1 MDEIQ
6 DLGILQDAEFETSGL
21 FAVGGNVKDTLS
33 FTLEQPTNIEING
46 FSLTPT
52 SDTTIDAGVLIPG
65 SRVRFRIAEDANNNN
80 VIDNGEVIGEPSQL
94 PSSRVTDPA
103 VVFQEDLS
111 AGNYLIELAPI
122 GTVTSPLISPELPTY
137 QITIDPTPLSTDN
150 SGNDTDNRTVDNSGN
165 DTDNGTVDNSGN
177 DTDNGTVD
185 NSGNDTDNGTV
196 DNSGSDTDK
205 GTVDN
210 SGNDTDKGTVD
221 NSGNDTDNG
230 TVGDSRINTVTGSN
244 KSESLFS
251 STNEALFGLGG
262 DDRIYNNNGI
272 SIQFGGD
279 GNDELYGNS
288 QPDFLAGGADND
300 LIFGNGGSD
309 MLLGGEG
316 DDTIYGSSSA
326 ERFDGGEGN
335 DTLWLN
341 GGADVIVL
349 RQGDGTDIINGF
361 SSQQT
366 QFELVDGLTFGN
378 LSFEQSDSFTNILA
392 GDEVLATVTWAT
404 AQCLNDASNFNVV

>member
-6 DLGILQDAEFETSGL
+6 DLGILQDAEVETSGL
-21 FAVGGNVKDTLS
+21 FTAGGNVEDTLS

-52 SDTTIDAGVLIPG
+52 SDTVIDAGVLIPG
-65 SRVRFRIAEDANNNN
+65 SRVRFRIAEDANNND

-111 AGNYLIELAPI
+111 AGSYLIELAPI
-122 GTVTSPLISPELPTY
+122 GTVPSPLISPELPTY
-137 QITIDPTPLSTDN
+137 QLTIDPTPLSTDN
-150 SGNDTDNRTVDNSGN
+150 SGS
-165 DTDNGTVDNSGN
+165 DTDNGTVGD
-177 DTDNGTVD
+177 
-185 NSGNDTDNGTV
+185 
-196 DNSGSDTDK
+196 
-205 GTVDN
+205 
-210 SGNDTDKGTVD
+210 
-221 NSGNDTDNG
+221 SGNDTDNG
-230 TVGDSRINTVTGSN
+230 TVGDSRISTITGSN

-251 STNEALFGLGG
+251 FTNEALFGLGG

-272 SIQFGGD
+272 SLQFGGD
-279 GNDELYGNS
+279 GNDQLYGNS
-288 QPDFLAGGADND
+288 LPDFLAGGADND
-300 LIFGNGGSD
+300 LIFGNGGND
-309 MLLGGEG
+309 FLFGGEG
-316 DDTIYGSSSA
+316 EDTIYGSGSA

-341 GGADVIVL
+341 GGEDVIVL

-361 SSQQT
+361 SFEQT

-392 GDEVLATVTWAT
+392 GDEVLATVTWTT
-404 AQCLNDASNFNVV
+404 AESLNDASNFNVV

>member
-6 DLGILQDAEFETSGL
+6 DLGILQDAEVETSGL
-21 FAVGGNVKDTLS
+21 FTAGGNVEDTLS

-52 SDTTIDAGVLIPG
+52 SDTVIDAGVLIPG
-65 SRVRFRIAEDANNNN
+65 SRVRFRIAEDANNND

-94 PSSRVTDPA
+94 PISTVTDPA

-111 AGNYLIELAPI
+111 AGSYLIELAPI
-122 GTVTSPLISPELPTY
+122 GTVPSPLISPELPTY
-137 QITIDPTPLSTDN
+137 QLTIDPTPLST
-150 SGNDTDNRTVDNSGN
+150 
-165 DTDNGTVDNSGN
+165 
-177 DTDNGTVD
+177 
-185 NSGNDTDNGTV
+185 
-196 DNSGSDTDK
+196 
-205 GTVDN
+205 
-210 SGNDTDKGTVD
+210 D

-230 TVGDSRINTVTGSN
+230 TVGDSRINTITGSN

-272 SIQFGGD
+272 SLQFGGD
-279 GNDELYGNS
+279 GNEQLYGNS
-288 QPDFLAGGADND
+288 LPDFLAGGADND
-300 LIFGNGGSD
+300 LIFGNGGND
-309 MLLGGEG
+309 FLFGGEG
-316 DDTIYGSSSA
+316 EDTIYGSSSA

-361 SSQQT
+361 SLEQT

-392 GDEVLATVTWAT
+392 GDEVLATVTWTT
-404 AQCLNDASNFNVV
+404 AESLNDASNFNVV

>member
-6 DLGILQDAEFETSGL
+6 DLGILQDAEVETSGL
-21 FAVGGNVKDTLS
+21 FTAGGNVEDTLS

-52 SDTTIDAGVLIPG
+52 SDTVNDAGLFIPG
-65 SRVRFRIAEDANNNN
+65 SRVRFRIAEDANNND
-80 VIDNGEVIGEPSQL
+80 VIDNGEVIAEPSQL
-94 PSSRVTDPA
+94 PISTVTDPA

-111 AGNYLIELAPI
+111 AGSYLIELAPI
-122 GTVTSPLISPELPTY
+122 GTVASPLISPELPTY
-137 QITIDPTPLSTDN
+137 QLTIDPTPLSTDN
-150 SGNDTDNRTVDNSGN
+150 GGN

-177 DTDNGTVD
+177 DTDNGTVGD
-185 NSGNDTDNGTV
+185 GGSDTDNGTV
-196 DNSGSDTDK
+196 
-205 GTVDN
+205 VD
-210 SGNDTDKGTVD
+210 
-221 NSGNDTDNG
+221 SGNDTDNG
-230 TVGDSRINTVTGSN
+230 TVGDGGSDSDNVTIGDSRINTVTGSN
-244 KSESLFS
+244 QSESLFS

-272 SIQFGGD
+272 SLQFGGD

-288 QPDFLAGGADND
+288 LPDFLAGGADND

-309 MLLGGEG
+309 MLFGGEG

-335 DTLWLN
+335 DILWLN
-341 GGADVIVL
+341 GGEDIIVL

-361 SSQQT
+361 RLEQT

-392 GDEVLATVTWAT
+392 GDEVLATVKWAT
-404 AQCLNDASNFNVV
+404 AESLNDASNFNVV

>member
-6 DLGILQDAEFETSGL
+6 DLGILQDAEVETSGL
-21 FAVGGNVKDTLS
+21 FTAGGNVEDTLS

-52 SDTTIDAGVLIPG
+52 SDTVSDADDTFSDAGVLIPG
-65 SRVRFRIAEDANNNN
+65 SRVNFRIAQDANNND

-111 AGNYLIELAPI
+111 AGSYLIELAPI
-122 GTVTSPLISPELPTY
+122 GTVASPLISPELPTY

-150 SGNDTDNRTVDNSGN
+150 SGSDTDNGTVGDSGN
-165 DTDNGTVDNSGN
+165 DTDNGTIGDSEN
-177 DTDNGTVD
+177 DTDNGTVGD
-185 NSGNDTDNGTV
+185 
-196 DNSGSDTDK
+196 
-205 GTVDN
+205 
-210 SGNDTDKGTVD
+210 
-221 NSGNDTDNG
+221 SGNDTDNG
-230 TVGDSRINTVTGSN
+230 TVGDSGNDTDNGTIGDSRINTVRGSN
-244 KSESLFS
+244 QSESLFS
-251 STNEALFGLGG
+251 FTNEALFGLGG
-262 DDRIYNNNGI
+262 DDKIYNNNGI
-272 SIQFGGD
+272 SLQFGGD

-288 QPDFLAGGADND
+288 LPDFLAGGADND
-300 LIFGNGGSD
+300 LIFGNGGND
-309 MLLGGEG
+309 FLFGGEG
-316 DDTIYGSSSA
+316 EDTIYGSSSA
-326 ERFDGGEGN
+326 ERFDGGAGN

-341 GGADVIVL
+341 GGEDVIVL

-361 SSQQT
+361 RLEQT

-404 AQCLNDASNFNVV
+404 AESLNDASNFNVV